1 MTYGTF
7 LKQETP
13 TETVIKLGLSEDL
26 GLELGVTG
34 EKTVREA
41 LRPHLYK
48 IVKMAEFIFRPTA
61 HSPFSS
67 DHLPPSFQCP
77 NILPACSSFN
87 SQACPAWTASK
98 ILDLI
103 FYAYAY
109 SNLHLVSSQPII
121 KEQKLETDS
130 SLKKIQEW
138 QMHEQVI
145 INIIS
150 HSVQFSSIAQL
161 CLTLC
166 NPMDGFP
173 VHWQFLELVQT
184 HWVGDAFQ
192 PSHILLH
199 FSPPALNLSQHQGL
213 FQWISSSQQ
222 VAKVL

>member
-1 MTYGTF
+1 M
-7 LKQETP
+7 
-13 TETVIKLGLSEDL
+13 KLGLSEDL

-48 IVKMAEFIFRPTA
+48 ILKLAEFIFRPTA
-61 HSPFSS
+61 PSPFSS
-67 DHLPPSFQCP
+67 DHPPPSFQCP
-77 NILPACSSFN
+77 NILPACSSFS

-121 KEQKLETDS
+121 KEQKLGTDS

-138 QMHEQVI
+138 QIHEQII

-161 CLTLC
+161 CLILC
-166 NPMDGFP
+166 DPMNCSMPGLP
-173 VHWQFLELVQT
+173 VHHQLPGFTQT
-184 HWVGDAFQ
+184 HIHRVSDLVVQA
-192 PSHILLH
+192 SHSLSAP
-199 FSPPALNLSQHQGL
+199 SPPAPNPSQHKSL
-213 FQWISSSQQ
+213 FQWVNSSHE
-222 VAKVL
+222 VAKVLEFPF

>member
-1 MTYGTF
+1 MGVSVFAYKLGKLLQARMTYGTF

-13 TETVIKLGLSEDL
+13 TETVMKLGLSEDL

-41 LRPHLYK
+41 LRPHLHK

-67 DHLPPSFQCP
+67 DHPPPSFQCP

-109 SNLHLVSSQPII
+109 SNLHLVSSHPII

-130 SLKKIQEW
+130 SLKKIQE
-138 QMHEQVI
+138 
-145 INIIS
+145 
-150 HSVQFSSIAQL
+150 
-161 CLTLC
+161 
-166 NPMDGFP
+166 
-173 VHWQFLELVQT
+173 
-184 HWVGDAFQ
+184 
-192 PSHILLH
+192 
-199 FSPPALNLSQHQGL
+199 
-213 FQWISSSQQ
+213 
-222 VAKVL
+222 